1 MNYESETTLFESPDS
16 VAEIVVIGIGNKFRK
31 DDGVGPF
38 IVHRL
43 KTGNLPRDVVRWECS
58 EGLSLMESWEGTR
71 KAILLDA
78 ANSGAAPGKIYR
90 FEAHVQSLPRQ
101 FFKCST
107 HNLGVAEAIELGR
120 ALNQL
125 PRYLIVYGIEGKS
138 FEQGVGL
145 SSEVEKAAKE
155 VVESVFRDIMG

>member
-1 MNYESETTLFESPDS
+1 MG
-16 VAEIVVIGIGNKFRK
+16 VGNEFRR

-38 IVHRL
+38 IVQKLRAE
-43 KTGNLPRDVVRWECS
+43 KWSIQN
-58 EGLSLMESWEGTR
+58 LSLECCQGFSLIESWKGATM
-71 KAILLDA
+71 AVVLDA
-78 ANSGAAPGKIYR
+78 VISGAVPGKIYR
-90 FEAHVQSLPRQ
+90 FEAHAQSLPRQ

-138 FEQGVGL
+138 FDQGVGL